1 MFPTVFISGSYDFTL
16 YCVVPENSHTP
27 MWKELEIPEVCVC
40 VCVCVYGRGGGGGIG
55 GWSQCPRKFQRV
67 GGVNS

>member
-40 VCVCVYGRGGGGGIG
+40 VCVCMGGGGGGNRGLESMPQEIPEG
-55 GWSQCPRKFQRV
+55 RRGE
-67 GGVNS
+67 